1 MNLFNIGA
9 ITTYPLTTGH
19 ESCVSTVVV
28 QVSGITGASGSMVPQ
43 LRISMEGQNLT
54 PPSWVNCTYLNQA
67 TGATVA
73 AGTAIAADGIYEFS
87 TNGCFLRMNVTAVT
101 GSFQCYVTPL
111 EGPSGINGGG
121 GSGSGGA
128 VTIANGADVALGTTT
143 DAPATA
149 PTTTTA
155 ATVISLLKE
164 EVNLLATT
172 PTTPLQVVPSDA
184 TGANNANALIINS
197 GPLVASTYGLPVM
210 AYLTARNGTV
220 ANPVWTLSNIGA
232 DATNGQNAIG
242 VGNFRY
248 NGSGGTT
255 GYDREWNNINVTIL
269 TSASRTT
276 TQTSADQ
283 VNYNGRGIHV
293 VVDTTV
299 IGTGSI
305 TLTINGKDN
314 ISGKYYTLLSG
325 AAIVTN
331 TTNVY
336 KVFPGAPA
344 TSNVSVNDM
353 IPRLFQIVVTANNA
367 NAATYTVGYSLVV

>member
-1 MNLFNIGA
+1 MNLLNIGA
-9 ITTYPLTTGH
+9 IEVKPLTTGH
-19 ESCVSTVVV
+19 ESAVSTVVV
-28 QVSGITGASGSMVPQ
+28 QVSGIVSASGSMVPQ
-43 LRISMEGQNLT
+43 LHISMEGQNLT
-54 PPSWVNCTYLNQA
+54 PPAWVNCTYLNQA

-73 AGTAIAADGIYEFS
+73 AGTAITADGIYEFS
-87 TNGCFLRMNVTAVT
+87 TNGCLLGMNVTAVT
-101 GSFQCYVTPL
+101 GSYQCYVTPL
-111 EGPSGINGGG
+111 EGPSGMNGGSSS
-121 GSGSGGA
+121 SGGGA

-172 PTTPLQVVPSDA
+172 PTTPLQIIPSDA
-184 TGANNANALIINS
+184 TGANNAPALLINS

-210 AYLTARNGTV
+210 AYMTARNGTV
-220 ANPVWTLSNIGA
+220 ANPLWTLSNIGA
-232 DATNGQNAIG
+232 DATNGQNALG
-242 VGNFRY
+242 VGSFRY

-255 GYDREWNNINVTIL
+255 GYDREYNNTNVTIL

-283 VNYNGRGIHV
+283 INYNGRGLHI
-293 VVDTTV
+293 VVDVTV
-299 IGTGSI
+299 VGTGSI
-305 TLTINGKDN
+305 TLTVNGKDN

-331 TTNVY
+331 STNVY
-336 KVFPGAPA
+336 KIFPGAPA
-344 TSNVSVNDM
+344 TANVSVNDM
-353 IPRLFQIVVTANNA
+353 IPRLFQVVVTANNA
-367 NAATYTVGYSLVV
+367 NAVTYTVGYSLVI